1 MCYICKEKCEDKH
14 AKNKNYW
21 KVSNHCHY
29 SREYRDAAQGIYSVK
44 YSIPKVFH
52 NGSNYVYHFMI
63 KLLAEEFQRYFTC
76 LQPSTEKYITFS
88 VPLEKEVRRI
98 DKKGIEITKTISYR
112 LQFID
117 SATIMATLL
126 SNLVNNLAEEVHTMK
141 CKFLLMILLK
151 KFIK

>member
-1 MCYICKEKCEDKH
+1 
-14 AKNKNYW
+14 
-21 KVSNHCHY
+21 
-29 SREYRDAAQGIYSVK
+29 
-44 YSIPKVFH
+44 
-52 NGSNYVYHFMI
+52 MI
-63 KLLAEEFQRYFTC
+63 KLLAEEFERYFTC

-88 VPLEKEVRRI
+88 VLLEKEVRRI

-117 SATIMATLL
+117 SARIMATLP

-151 KFIK
+151 NFIK

>member
-1 MCYICKEKCEDKH
+1 
-14 AKNKNYW
+14 
-21 KVSNHCHY
+21 
-29 SREYRDAAQGIYSVK
+29 
-44 YSIPKVFH
+44 
-52 NGSNYVYHFMI
+52 MI
-63 KLLAEEFQRYFTC
+63 KLLAEEFERYFTC

-117 SATIMATLL
+117 SARIMATLP

-141 CKFLLMILLK
+141 CKFLLLILLK